1 VPSPRAFLLSRG
13 SLHLYFYERWV
24 CSSSISTRLQVS
36 NPRFALQTVSSPQN
50 LRTLLTKRSRSSSS
64 SSVGLSETDDAEKP
78 YSLRQLVT
86 RRRVLLSVTNYA
98 TLSLVEISYR
108 AIQPLFLST
117 PISSGGLGL
126 DPPSIGK
133 ILACLGILN
142 GIFQVTCFARA
153 HAICGTKRLFVGG
166 LCCAVPVFALFPVMN
181 AIARVYGVGLAVYS
195 VVALQIVFSIAWN
208 SCFGRS

>member
-1 VPSPRAFLLSRG
+1 M
-13 SLHLYFYERWV
+13 
-24 CSSSISTRLQVS
+24 
-36 NPRFALQTVSSPQN
+36 NPRFALQTVSSPKT
-50 LRTLLTKRSRSSSS
+50 LRTLLTKRSRSSASS
-64 SSVGLSETDDAEKP
+64 CVGLSETDDAETP
-78 YSLRQLVT
+78 YPLRQLVT

-133 ILACLGILN
+133 VLAWLGILN

-153 HAICGTKRLFVGG
+153 HSICGTKRLFVGG

-181 AIARVYGVGLAVYS
+181 ALARAYGVGLAVYTA
-195 VVALQIVFSIAWN
+195 VALQIVFSILWN
-208 SCFGRS
+208 SCFGKS